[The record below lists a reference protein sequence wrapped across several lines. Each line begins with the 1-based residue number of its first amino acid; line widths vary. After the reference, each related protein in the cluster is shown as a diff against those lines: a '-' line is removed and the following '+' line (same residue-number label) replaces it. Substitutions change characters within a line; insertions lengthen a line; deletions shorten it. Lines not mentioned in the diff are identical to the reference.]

1 MPVRPR
7 PRSGEDGGGR
17 EAVEPMAAFYH
28 VCFVVPDLEAAMG
41 DLAASAGVGWSEP
54 RSDRIGDWDFR
65 IVFTTGGAPFI
76 ELIEGPE
83 GSPWD
88 CGGRARFDHLGFW
101 SASVERASAALTAAG
116 MPEDFSGCP
125 YGRPFAY
132 HRVEGIGAR
141 VEMVDASRQ
150 EAFLRAWDP
159 GGAAMPVLPAP
170 GPAGAADA
178 E

>member
-1 MPVRPR
+1 
-7 PRSGEDGGGR
+7 
-17 EAVEPMAAFYH
+17 MAAFYH

-41 DLAASAGVGWSEP
+41 GLSASTGVAWSEP
-54 RSDRIGDWDFR
+54 RADRIGDWDFR

-88 CGGRARFDHLGFW
+88 CGGQARFDHLGFW
-101 SASVERASAALTAAG
+101 SESVEGASAALSAAG

-132 HRVEGIGAR
+132 HRVDAIGAR
-141 VEMVDASRQ
+141 VEMVDAARQ
-150 EAFLRAWDP
+150 AAFVDAWDP
-159 GGAAMPVLPAP
+159 GGAAMPVLPVPAP
-170 GPAGAADA
+170 VPP